1 MSESKSIHSH
11 HSHEGDD
18 DKVSDKKSKKDRSS
32 KTGKLFKRM
41 SSTISAMPWKNSSSN
56 LALPEQ
62 NSTALAS
69 LREPPPSVHIGDL
82 NIQFPDTLVCSF
94 SMKSITV
101 SNTS

>member
-18 DKVSDKKSKKDRSS
+18 DRASDKKSKKDRSS

-41 SSTISAMPWKNSSSN
+41 
-56 LALPEQ
+56 ALPEQ
-62 NSTALAS
+62 KSTTLTS

-82 NIQFPDTLVCSF
+82 NIQFPDTLVCLS
-94 SMKSITV
+94 SMKCTTV
-101 SNTS
+101 FNTS